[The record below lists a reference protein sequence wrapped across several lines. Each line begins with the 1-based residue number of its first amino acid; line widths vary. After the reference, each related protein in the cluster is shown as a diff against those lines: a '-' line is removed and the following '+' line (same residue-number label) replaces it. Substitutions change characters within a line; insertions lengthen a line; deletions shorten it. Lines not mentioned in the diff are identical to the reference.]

1 MATKCSPDIK
11 YSEPDLSFPSLIE
24 LAFMRVL
31 VIQHSAADSL
41 AAAESVIAELGHE
54 IITVRI
60 DRQHPIPKSVDCDAM
75 IMLGGPYP
83 LTMENRPDWIANEQE
98 LVRRYVDGGRRILGI
113 CLGAQILASALGAP
127 VRRNAQAELGWHT
140 IRRTSDPSSLT
151 DESLPSQMTVFQW
164 HRDTFEIPN
173 GAKHLYESDGCR
185 NQAFSLSDRV
195 YGFQFHLEADPRTIR
210 AFLTVSKYRK
220 LAGKGIQT
228 EAEIMAGIER
238 HLPGQRKHMSS
249 FLAHLLPSA
258 GTDPIHDS

>member
-1 MATKCSPDIK
+1 
-11 YSEPDLSFPSLIE
+11 
-24 LAFMRVL
+24 MRVL

-41 AAAESVIAELGHE
+41 AAAENVIAELGHE

-83 LTMENRPDWIANEQE
+83 LTMQNRPDWIANEQE

-113 CLGAQILASALGAP
+113 CLGAQILASALGAT
-127 VRRNAQAELGWHT
+127 VHRNAQAELGWHK
-140 IRRTSDPSSLT
+140 IRRTSEPASVA
-151 DESLPSQMTVFQW
+151 DESLPGKMTVFQW

-195 YGFQFHLEADPRTIR
+195 YGFQFHLEADLRTIR
-210 AFLTVSKYRK
+210 TFLAVSKYRK
-220 LAGKGIQT
+220 LAGSGVQT
-228 EAEIMAGIER
+228 DTEIMAGIDQ
-238 HLPGQRKHMSS
+238 HLPDQTKHMSS
-249 FLAHLLPSA
+249 FLARLLPSA
-258 GTDPIHDS
+258 DTETIHDS

>member
-1 MATKCSPDIK
+1 
-11 YSEPDLSFPSLIE
+11 
-24 LAFMRVL
+24 
-31 VIQHSAADSL
+31 
-41 AAAESVIAELGHE
+41 
-54 IITVRI
+54 
-60 DRQHPIPKSVDCDAM
+60 M